1 MNKEGNYVAQIH
13 ALLTEKEMKN
23 VREKTMGN
31 MKATPYGTESK
42 TNDFSYKRTSKIKYI
57 SERNDIWA
65 EKVSTRLEL
74 ATGYKVYD
82 TKYRYTA
89 ENYQIMNYGYGG
101 TISLHKDASMH
112 ISDVGIG
119 QSIQTTQSLTVH
131 SSVF

>member
-1 MNKEGNYVAQIH
+1 
-13 ALLTEKEMKN
+13 
-23 VREKTMGN
+23 
-31 MKATPYGTESK
+31 MKATPYTIGSK

-65 EKVSTRLEL
+65 EKMSSRLEL

-82 TKYRYTA
+82 PNYRYTA

-101 TISLHKDASMH
+101 TISLHKDATMD

-119 QSIQTTQSLTVH
+119 QSLQTNI
-131 SSVF
+131 